1 MNYTQNNLKYTTA
14 DSCSVAWP
22 FGEFNLDDGE
32 SVDTLARYDKTVSP
46 IVLTPLASVGTFSW
60 PSSGVTPYYTKTI
73 TAPGATTVRL
83 VTGTVDL
90 DTCSDTL
97 VLSNG
102 PTTSVRSGT
111 QLSNGSLSNM
121 EIGGPSES
129 LFGPSVT
136 VSVYSDS
143 SKCGGT
149 RTCGASHAGA
159 GLTITQAVYGTTG
172 NTTNLVQ
179 GLPGMQVNSNNLS
192 ANWHRYYD
200 AGVGGA
206 YVSPES
212 MRSDPNAMYNYMQ
225 EGVSVSP
232 YGYAAGNPLGYTDPT
247 GLSVAPSGGGAQECA
262 RKAEASLNEAFLRCR
277 ASTIPP
283 VTIPGRSKPIDLN
296 VPGYFDSCVQGAVF
310 DAEMALRKCKNET
323 PAEKPP
329 PSKPARPHRPQKPE
343 PPHPP
348 ATLPNRPSTPKTPP
362 SDHFSCR

>member
-60 PSSGVTPYYTKTI
+60 PSSGATPYYTKTI

-111 QLSNGSLSNM
+111 QLSNGSLNNM

-136 VSVYSDS
+136 VSVYSDA

-149 RTCGASHAGA
+149 CTCGASHAGA

-206 YVSPES
+206 YVSAEP
-212 MRSDPNAMYNYMQ
+212 MRRSPAMMYGSAQN
-225 EGVSVSP
+225 GVGLAP
-232 YGYAAGNPLGYTDPT
+232 YGYAGGNPMLYTDPD
-247 GLSVAPSGGGAQECA
+247 GLSSTADGVRAAAGACA
-262 RKAEASLNEAFLRCR
+262 
-277 ASTIPP
+277 
-283 VTIPGRSKPIDLN
+283 IPGLGPELCAAAIAVAGGYLIWQGCKAIWHAGTAVVEMSRPKYCNNKCVRLGSAGKHNGSKLFGLRY
-296 VPGYFDSCVQGAVF
+296 PGNKNSDGSTMRPDECKT
-310 DAEMALRKCKNET
+310 ECELRG
-323 PAEKPP
+323 
-329 PSKPARPHRPQKPE
+329 
-343 PPHPP
+343 
-348 ATLPNRPSTPKTPP
+348 
-362 SDHFSCR
+362 FSNFECN